1 MVKGPADDSAG
12 THKRDK
18 SCHTPQLKS
27 DVRPR
32 ESRLVADRD
41 QRVPWVAGNHV
52 RKCRARSVKCCIEP
66 SKVSVDPRRRK
77 LDFRFG
83 DGQAPT

>member
-1 MVKGPADDSAG
+1 MRSQLTKVAGDGEGRADSAS
-12 THKRDK
+12 THKRDN
-18 SCHTPQLKS
+18 SCHITQPTS
-27 DVRPR
+27 NVRPR

-66 SKVSVDPRRRK
+66 SIDARGRK
-77 LDFRFG
+77 
-83 DGQAPT
+83 